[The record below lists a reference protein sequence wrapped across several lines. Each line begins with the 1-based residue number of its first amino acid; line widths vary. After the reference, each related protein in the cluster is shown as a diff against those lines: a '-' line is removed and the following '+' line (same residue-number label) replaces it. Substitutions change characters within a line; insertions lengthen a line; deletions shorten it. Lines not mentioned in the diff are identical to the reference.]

1 MLYTKRESLSWA
13 FNENKVT
20 IKDEASGF
28 FFPLN
33 DVGSLI
39 WDMIDGVNEKED
51 IIQEITRCFAVTKDV
66 AERDVEEM
74 INSMLEYDLI
84 ESVNP

>member
-1 MLYTKRESLSWA
+1 
-13 FNENKVT
+13 
-20 IKDEASGF
+20 
-28 FFPLN
+28 
-33 DVGSLI
+33 
-39 WDMIDGVNEKED
+39 MIDCVNEKED

>member
-28 FFPLN
+28 FFL
-33 DVGSLI
+33 L
-39 WDMIDGVNEKED
+39 M
-51 IIQEITRCFAVTKDV
+51 
-66 AERDVEEM
+66 
-74 INSMLEYDLI
+74 MLGALYGI
-84 ESVNP
+84 